1 MKNKGK
7 EGEKKLISEYV
18 QLSNKAKEL
27 YKSKNYKEA
36 IVVLDECE
44 KKCCEISSLDK
55 KCECSYYFGLCYF
68 KLLNC
73 ESSYKY
79 LIKSKEYLDCV
90 DKNNFPYLKYNG
102 RLYAFITL
110 NLIGLNK
117 KDECIN
123 FINNDLISNIINRF
137 NLEEKVVIF
146 HRFIKDLLAPIKNNK
161 SFTNFIGEYISEQN
175 NILFNGEKGINID
188 LKNILNKCLNN
199 NTKKIIFFKNNQFF
213 YKYKYQI
220 NNINNNP
227 ILYYFENNYNILES
241 CNSNNFFS
249 VKMQTENFLKS
260 NKIKISDDFKGMKT
274 TDLIKEYIKRLEN
287 FNEIWNNICNIF
299 SEIFKNY
306 FVSGKKIIKLCSTSD
321 LFSNKK
327 NNLIKPSTAKR
338 SSCTNNISSKTN
350 NGHIPLSIKNNMKNI
365 ETELNLNGIDINKK
379 KNMNNNNNN
388 NTKTNMNYNDITNHS
403 RRKSSNI
410 VGRLNIKDESKLKIL
425 VNTNEKNKKM
435 KKKENNELYLE
446 NVNVKNKNENN
457 EYNNYDKS
465 RIKNIN
471 NTIENN
477 SFNRNYNPFLFSTI
491 SKKYSK
497 EQLIRECDLINVKL
511 NNYVKS
517 HSILSQ
523 KGNHKIIGT
532 ELEDE
537 NQDVVFLINNFLL
550 IKNLYLFGVCDGHG
564 IQGHY
569 ISSYA
574 KEIIPAYLNYIE
586 IDNYISKKNKSID
599 TLLSSLYNKSE
610 NSSVKDIHIIKYF
623 YDKFQVNPCE
633 FSFVKNRFNE
643 ISKNIK
649 ESFKKADNDL
659 IKLKHP
665 FDTEKSGSTV
675 CLSLLYNK
683 NLICANLGDSRTI
696 LCSCNEK
703 NEWKASQLTKDHKP
717 MDKEEYKRII
727 NAGGTVSRM
736 LNIDK
741 NDEEVGPYRV
751 WGKTQEKGPGLAMSR
766 SIGDGMAK
774 KLGVLG
780 EPDIY
785 EYNLNENDKFVI
797 CATDGVWEYLSN
809 EDVMN
814 IVKEFYINGNEAEDA
829 CELLVKNATNIW
841 KKENTKTIDDISC
854 AILFLNIK

>member
-1 MKNKGK
+1 MNSKSK

-27 YKSKNYKEA
+27 YKSKKYKEA
-36 IVVLDECE
+36 LTIFEQCE
-44 KKCCEISSLDK
+44 KKCSEISSLDR
-55 KCECSYYFGLCYF
+55 KCECSYYYGLCYF
-68 KLLNC
+68 KLFDC
-73 ESSYKY
+73 ESSYNFF
-79 LIKSKEYLDCV
+79 IKSKEYLECV

-102 RLYAFITL
+102 RLHAFITL
-110 NLIGLNK
+110 TLIGLNK

-123 FINNDLISNIINRF
+123 FINNDLIYSLTNKF

-146 HRFIKDLLAPIKNNK
+146 HRLIRDLLAPIKNNK
-161 SFTNFIGEYISEQN
+161 LLASFLGEYISEQN
-175 NILFNGEKGINID
+175 NILFNGEKGINND
-188 LKNILNKCLNN
+188 LKNMLNKCLNN
-199 NTKKIIFFKNNQFF
+199 NSKKIIFFKNNQFF

-220 NNINNNP
+220 SNIISNP
-227 ILYYFENNYNILES
+227 VLSYFENNYSAFEGCNNNNI
-241 CNSNNFFS
+241 FS
-249 VKMQTENFLKS
+249 LKMQTENFLKT
-260 NKIKISDDFKGMKT
+260 NKIKICDEFKGMKT
-274 TDLIKEYIKRLEN
+274 TDLIKEYIKRIEN
-287 FNEIWNNICNIF
+287 FNEVWSNICIIF

-306 FVSGKKIIKLCSTSD
+306 FNSTKKIVKLCSTSD

-327 NNLIKPSTAKR
+327 ENLIKPGSVRRNSLISNMPSKV
-338 SSCTNNISSKTN
+338 NNTPLMIKN
-350 NGHIPLSIKNNMKNI
+350 EIKNIEAELELNGVDSNKKKIKNNF
-365 ETELNLNGIDINKK
+365 
-379 KNMNNNNNN
+379 NNNNIKQNLNN
-388 NTKTNMNYNDITNHS
+388 NYDFTKQ
-403 RRKSSNI
+403 RRKSSNLI
-410 VGRLNIKDESKLKIL
+410 GRLNIKEETKIKIL
-425 VNTNEKNKKM
+425 VNTNEKNKKI
-435 KKKENNELYLE
+435 KKKENELYLE
-446 NVNVKNKNENN
+446 NINVKKEKKEN
-457 EYNNYDKS
+457 NNYDKS

-477 SFNRNYNPFLFSTI
+477 IFNRNYNPFLFSTI
-491 SKKYSK
+491 SKKYK
-497 EQLIRECDLINVKL
+497 QEQLIRECDLVNVKL

-517 HSILSQ
+517 YSTLSQ

-532 ELEDE
+532 EVEDV
-537 NQDVVFLINNFLL
+537 NQDVVFLLNNFLL

-569 ISSYA
+569 ISSFA
-574 KEIIPAYLNYIE
+574 KDIIPSYLNYIE

-599 TLLSSLYNKSE
+599 SLLSSLYNKSE

-623 YDKFQVNPCE
+623 YDKFQINPCD
-633 FSFVKNRFNE
+633 FSFIKNRFNE
-643 ISKNIK
+643 ISKNLK
-649 ESFKKADNDL
+649 ESFTKTDNDL
-659 IKLKHP
+659 IKSKHP

-675 CLSLLYNK
+675 CLSLLFNK
-683 NLICANLGDSRTI
+683 NLICANLGDSRSI

-717 MDKEEYKRII
+717 TDKDEHKRII
-727 NAGGTVSRM
+727 NSGGTVSRM
-736 LNIDK
+736 LNLEK

-785 EYNLNENDKFVI
+785 EYHLNENDKFII

-814 IVKEFYINGNEAEDA
+814 IVKESYINGNKAEEACDI
-829 CELLVKNATNIW
+829 LVKSATNIW
-841 KKENTKTIDDISC
+841 KKENTKTVDDISC